1 MAALLAVVLV
11 SSCHEECFALCKAWK
26 FGDSFCSG
34 VAVTFE
40 VFTGG
45 LARGAGQDNFVAV
58 TAGNG
63 GAGSAGAGAPI
74 DLWAPFELS
83 VAFGMF
89 DPTGGEQGPFGAIG
103 CIRAENLDLTTSFG
117 LCAEVEPGRM
127 VLTPDA
133 TTGPLIGTL
142 VLGGATLAELRI
154 AADLDSLDFYGR
166 ELGATEWTLVD
177 TVAFTD
183 QAEPLRP
190 WVAAALVPERSQV
203 GFDLLHFAGAP
214 PPDPTPEQTVAY
226 AVQLAVADALEAV
239 LLLDGPIPDTAG
251 SAALVAS
258 ARDHLSDAETG
269 ASALGKPGKRVA
281 KRIRKSSAQFAKA
294 QAQLGEGN
302 VEKGL
307 KTYGKAGKSAV
318 QALDGLLP
326 DQVF

>member
-1 MAALLAVVLV
+1 
-11 SSCHEECFALCKAWK
+11 
-26 FGDSFCSG
+26 
-34 VAVTFE
+34 
-40 VFTGG
+40 
-45 LARGAGQDNFVAV
+45 
-58 TAGNG
+58 
-63 GAGSAGAGAPI
+63 
-74 DLWAPFELS
+74 
-83 VAFGMF
+83 MF

-117 LCAEVEPGRM
+117 LCAELEPGRM